1 MREIKFRAWNIEDGI
16 MDGAMHYP
24 ENDYAIT
31 PEGNLVRFITGGYPS
46 PDGIMERMDFSKTH
60 ILMQYTGL
68 KDKNGKE
75 IFEED
80 IVKHTD
86 GNVGVVYY
94 WETKATFMVDFH
106 DLGDPDGYHDQFD
119 SYDMGY
125 EVIGNIHENPKLLGK
140 QNE

>member
-1 MREIKFRAWNIEDGI
+1 MREIKVRGWNTRTKVMLYFQDMIPFSRELFGTEGVFIPLSKHIE
-16 MDGAMHYP
+16 
-24 ENDYAIT
+24 
-31 PEGNLVRFITGGYPS
+31 
-46 PDGIMERMDFSKTH
+46 
-60 ILMQYTGL
+60 LMQFTGL